1 MAPRSDREEQKR
13 LSNLFN
19 EPRSYSSFCNFWI
32 TFFIKILLS
41 YHPAAC
47 SRRLDCLWGGCR
59 TRTLSRGSL
68 HFIGRS
74 CISISS
80 RRQAPTCVA
89 SAETRG
95 HPAFMF
101 IVQSNAFSSLLI
113 VRTRDPK
120 GGGAFVLGAE
130 DIALPGGLASQRTA
144 AAQASLCLC
153 AS

>member
-1 MAPRSDREEQKR
+1 M
-13 LSNLFN
+13 
-19 EPRSYSSFCNFWI
+19 
-32 TFFIKILLS
+32 
-41 YHPAAC
+41 
-47 SRRLDCLWGGCR
+47 RLDCLWGGCR
-59 TRTLSRGSL
+59 TRTLSRDSL

-130 DIALPGGLASQRTA
+130 DTALPGGLAEDRCCPGVPVLTRKLNFINKTAFSQRKMPVKLWRGTKR
-144 AAQASLCLC
+144 L
-153 AS
+153 